1 MEAYMKPITE
11 VAAQLN
17 LEPDQLELYGKWKAK
32 LSEDVWAS
40 VSQRPDGKLI
50 LVTAMNPTPAGEGK
64 TLTTI
69 GLTQGLNRIGRKAA
83 AALREPSLGPCMGM
97 KGGATGSGK
106 AQIVPAEDINLHFTG
121 DIHAITSAHNLLAA
135 LIDNHIHQG
144 NALRLDPARIVWKRA
159 LDMNDRPLRQIV
171 IGIGD
176 NNGIVR
182 EDGFLIS
189 TASEVMAVL
198 CLAENMADL
207 RARLDRIVV
216 AYDIDSRPV
225 TAGELR
231 AVDAMCA
238 LLKDAIQ
245 PNLVQTLEGDPVF
258 IHGGPF
264 ANIAHGCSSIRATR
278 HALKLAD
285 YVVTEAGFGA
295 DLGAEKFMNIK
306 CRLGGLHPAASV
318 IVATVR
324 ALKYNGGVPKQEL
337 LTENAGAI
345 RSGFGNLRRH
355 VENMR
360 LFNVPVIVAI
370 NRFAADTEAELAQI
384 TNLCAEIGVKAIVSD
399 AWERGGEGCRELAQE
414 VVALADG
421 STVDAFQ
428 LLYPDDMPLEEK
440 IETVVTR
447 IYRGAGVKYRPAA
460 KRALQELERLGVRDL
475 PVCMA
480 KTPYSFTDRPA
491 VLGAPEQFTI
501 EVRDIRWSAGAGFVV
516 VLTGQMVTM
525 PGLPAE
531 PAAWRIR
538 LNEAGHIEGLS

>member
-1 MEAYMKPITE
+1 
-11 VAAQLN
+11 
-17 LEPDQLELYGKWKAK
+17 
-32 LSEDVWAS
+32 
-40 VSQRPDGKLI
+40 
-50 LVTAMNPTPAGEGK
+50 
-64 TLTTI
+64 
-69 GLTQGLNRIGRKAA
+69 
-83 AALREPSLGPCMGM
+83 
-97 KGGATGSGK
+97 
-106 AQIVPAEDINLHFTG
+106 
-121 DIHAITSAHNLLAA
+121 
-135 LIDNHIHQG
+135 
-144 NALRLDPARIVWKRA
+144 
-159 LDMNDRPLRQIV
+159 MNDRPLRQIV

-207 RARLDRIVV
+207 RVRLDRIVV
-216 AYDIDSRPV
+216 AYDIDRRPV

-370 NRFAADTEAELAQI
+370 NRFEADTEAELAQI
-384 TNLCAEIGVKAIVSD
+384 TALCAELGVKAIVSD

-421 STVDAFQ
+421 STADAFQ

-501 EVRDIRWSAGAGFVV
+501 EVQDIRWSAGAGFVV
-516 VLTGQMVTM
+516 VLTGQVVTM

>member
-1 MEAYMKPITE
+1 MKPIIE
-11 VAAQLN
+11 VAAKLG
-17 LEPDQLELYGKWKAK
+17 LGADQLELYGKWKAK
-32 LSEDVWAS
+32 LSGEVWAS
-40 VSQRPDGKLI
+40 VSQRKDGKLV

-69 GLTQGLNRIGRKAA
+69 GLTQGLNRIGKKAA

-121 DIHAITSAHNLLAA
+121 DIHAITSAHNLLSA
-135 LIDNHIHQG
+135 LIDNHIYQG

-159 LDMNDRPLRQIV
+159 LDMNDRSLRQIV

-182 EDGFLIS
+182 EDGFLIT

-207 RARLDRIVV
+207 RVRLGRIVV
-216 AYDIDSRPV
+216 AYDMDSRPV
-225 TAGELR
+225 TVDELR

-245 PNLVQTLEGDPVF
+245 PNLVQTIEGDPVF
-258 IHGGPF
+258 VHGGPF

-306 CRLGGLHPAASV
+306 CRQGDLKPAAGV

-324 ALKYNGGVPKQEL
+324 ALKYNGGVSKDEL
-337 LTENAGAI
+337 LTVNAGAI

-360 LFNVPVIVAI
+360 LFNVPVLVAI
-370 NRFAADTEAELAQI
+370 NRFAADTEEELALV
-384 TNLCAEIGVKAIVSD
+384 TSLCAELGVKAIISD

-414 VVALADG
+414 VAELADE
-421 STVDAFQ
+421 STEDTFR
-428 LLYPDDMPLEEK
+428 LLYPDDMPIQEK
-440 IETVVTR
+440 IETIVTR
-447 IYRGAGVKYRPAA
+447 IYRGAGVKYSPAA
-460 KRALQELERLGVRDL
+460 KRALQELERLGVHDL

-480 KTPYSFTDRPA
+480 KTPYSFSDRPA
-491 VLGAPEQFTI
+491 ALGAPEQFTI
-501 EVRDIRWSAGAGFVV
+501 EVQDIRWSAGAGFVV
-516 VLTGQMVTM
+516 VLTGKVVTM

-538 LNEAGHIEGLS
+538 LDEAGHIEGLS

>member
-1 MEAYMKPITE
+1 MKPITE
-11 VAAQLN
+11 VAAQLG
-17 LEPDQLELYGKWKAK
+17 LEADQLDLYGKWKAK
-32 LSEDVWAS
+32 LSEDVWDS
-40 VSQRPDGKLI
+40 ISQRTDGKLI

-135 LIDNHIHQG
+135 LIDNHLFQG
-144 NALRLDPARIVWKRA
+144 NALHIDPSRIVWKRA

-176 NNGIVR
+176 NNGTVR

-198 CLAENMADL
+198 CLAEDMADL
-207 RARLDRIVV
+207 QERLGRIVV
-216 AYDIDSRPV
+216 AYNMDGEPV
-225 TAGELR
+225 TAKELR

-238 LLKDAIQ
+238 LLKDAIH
-245 PNLVQTLEGDPVF
+245 PNLVQTMEGDPVF
-258 IHGGPF
+258 VHGGPF
-264 ANIAHGCSSIRATR
+264 ANIAHGCSSTRATR

-306 CRLGGLHPAASV
+306 CRKGNLQPAAVV

-337 LTENAGAI
+337 LEENAEAI
-345 RSGFGNLRRH
+345 QSGFVNLRRH
-355 VENMR
+355 IENMR
-360 LFNVPVIVAI
+360 FFNVPVIVAI
-370 NRFAADTEAELAQI
+370 NRFAADTEKELAQI
-384 TNLCAEIGVKAIVSD
+384 RALCAELGVKAVISD

-414 VVALADG
+414 VAELADH
-421 STVDAFQ
+421 STKEAFQ
-428 LLYPDDMPLEEK
+428 LLYPDDVPIAEK
-440 IETVVTR
+440 IETIVKR
-447 IYRGAGVKYRPAA
+447 IYRGAGIKYRPAA
-460 KRALQELERLGVRDL
+460 KRALQELERIGVHDL
-475 PVCMA
+475 PICMA

-491 VLGAPEQFTI
+491 VFGAPEQFTI
-501 EVRDIRWSAGAGFVV
+501 EVQDVRWSAGAGFIV
-516 VLTGQMVTM
+516 VLTGKVVTM

-538 LNEAGHIEGLS
+538 LDEAGHIEGLT